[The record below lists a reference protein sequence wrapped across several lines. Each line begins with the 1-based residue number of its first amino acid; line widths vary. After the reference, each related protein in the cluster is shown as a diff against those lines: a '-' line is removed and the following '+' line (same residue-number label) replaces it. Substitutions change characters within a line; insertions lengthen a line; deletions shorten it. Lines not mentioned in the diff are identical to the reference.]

1 MLIAFKKR
9 WTISTPDNTP
19 ACVNTEGSDVAPLL
33 LYCPSLS
40 GHSDTASNSERIQR
54 EQLAQPIHY

>member
-1 MLIAFKKR
+1 MLIASKKR

-19 ACVNTEGSDVAPLL
+19 ACVNTEGSEVAPLL
-33 LYCPSLS
+33 FFTHLS
-40 GHSDTASNSERIQR
+40 GQSETASNSEHIQR

>member
-1 MLIAFKKR
+1 MLIASKKR

-33 LYCPSLS
+33 LCCPSFS
-40 GHSDTASNSERIQR
+40 GQSDTAPNSERTQR
-54 EQLAQPIHY
+54 EQLAQPIYY